1 MKQKE
6 PNYAIPALALGAI
19 LIALSLIPASAPSG
33 RGTVQISITGEQSA
47 NPNGTVQFVLQQVAS
62 LSFAINS
69 VNFGT
74 GFINTS
80 LNNQV
85 CNLDTLGNNPPEL
98 CRNFTTV
105 TQGFVLENDGTINLT
120 IDLVS
125 NASAD
130 QFIGGSASLNS
141 FQWRIAHNES
151 SSCGNLTG
159 PANFTEVNTTSPGT
173 RICQPR
179 FGEASSALNFLDS
192 ADTLLVNINVTIPYD
207 ALAGT
212 KRALLIATGTAV

>member
-1 MKQKE
+1 MAKQKVS
-6 PNYAIPALALGAI
+6 NNALA
-19 LIALSLIPASAPSG
+19 ALVVAALVVSVAGVYMATSRSA
-33 RGTVQISITGEQSA
+33 ITGAQSA

-62 LSFAINS
+62 LRFAINS

-74 GFINTS
+74 GFVNTS
-80 LNNQV
+80 NQNRV

-120 IDLVS
+120 VDLVS
-125 NASAD
+125 NATAD
-130 QFIGGSASLNS
+130 QFIGGDTSLNS
-141 FQWRIAHNES
+141 FQWRIANNETDA
-151 SSCGNLTG
+151 CLNLTG

-192 ADTLLVNINVTIPYD
+192 ADTLLININVTIPYD

>member
-1 MKQKE
+1 MSKQKIS
-6 PNYAIPALALGAI
+6 NNALA
-19 LIALSLIPASAPSG
+19 ALVVAALVVSVAGVYMATSRTG
-33 RGTVQISITGEQSA
+33 ITGQQSA

-62 LSFAINS
+62 LRFAINS

-74 GFINTS
+74 GFVNTS
-80 LNNQV
+80 LQNKV

-120 IDLVS
+120 VDLVS
-125 NASAD
+125 NATAD
-130 QFIGGSASLNS
+130 QFIGGDAALNS
-141 FQWRIAHNES
+141 FQWRIANNETAA
-151 SSCGNLTG
+151 CLNLTG
-159 PANFTEVNTTSPGT
+159 PANFTEVNTTAPGT

-192 ADTLLVNINVTIPYD
+192 ADTLLININVTLPYD